1 MERFGYFAVIVV
13 VVGSVVFGLDWTPAP
28 MSPMPDVKFALP
40 VAPAVPPAQIT
51 VTPVPTPLPGPL
63 FEPPTGPAP
72 VAAPAA
78 PAPSN
83 EPPGFSPPSGCNI
96 AACAAAYRSFQSID
110 CSYQPSNGPRRR
122 CAK

>member
-1 MERFGYFAVIVV
+1 MERLGYFAVVAVV
-13 VVGSVVFGLDWTPAP
+13 VASVVFGLDWTPAP
-28 MSPMPDVKFALP
+28 MSPMPDVKFTVP
-40 VAPAVPPAQIT
+40 VTPAVPPAQVT

-72 VAAPAA
+72 VAAPSA
-78 PAPSN
+78 PPA
-83 EPPGFSPPSGCNI
+83 FSPPPGCNV
-96 AACAAAYRSFQSID
+96 AACAAAYRSFQAID